1 MAESTKRTWTGL
13 FLYTV
18 FSCLWAYAYQVVFV
32 CVLLVGILVAASTCK
47 ARNLL
52 SGVARA
58 VWQAELWVHRLYV
71 TDSVLCVPR
80 VESITLG
87 TVWWTFVYFLLTKA
101 VLTAYFAAIFTSL
114 LGEYTRFRVDSTPT
128 LSPYVYR
135 DRWQTQPPWYETSE
149 NSAAAIV
156 VTVLVSFIFNIYMVW
171 MSTWWTDRYYTWMVS
186 LVPADETR
194 MLPHFHPY
202 RLPNAIDPTLHP
214 PPTFLPPPPP
224 PPPLIP
230 FSSQSSSGSVYAMGA
245 PPPQPPQLEHKSSS
259 QSSLSSVASV
269 ASSTTSSHSAH
280 HFPSSDRRAMS
291 MAFQRSHIDQEALH
305 AQWISMQSQQ
315 SPAGGTQLFGPP
327 TTAHT
332 LGPSPAN
339 PALHH
344 HPLVQF
350 SSTLTE
356 RHGVVG
362 FPVPP
367 PPLRTSSS
375 SGRLTDQ
382 HLQRTSRRA
391 SIPASPRPPQ
401 PPPQPPTRSKSSRK
415 KDLALRTKHEH
426 KLESMVDHA
435 RHQVQAL
442 HHILSTL
449 KLHHDS
455 HAVAH
460 ARRRLAV
467 LNQLVAHAPLS
478 QDERLQ
484 FELACHEFAAVLD
497 NNNESDDES
506 QQDDDA
512 HVFDTV
518 IESAQGHLRYI
529 QHVWAA
535 TTTTD
540 TTSVVPHETVSD
552 LRGQL
557 GAIIKSLQL
566 VPPQW
571 PRRQALEQQ
580 CHALDT
586 DLTAWLVRQDR
597 DKKEQLRRQ
606 LDAMQHTL
614 VHGVGLSD
622 DNKAQLQRI
631 CDDLEAKLVAM
642 EHAPP
647 PMPVIIQPLPPTT
660 QLQTRGDDRS
670 VATDPP
676 PNDVLPTT
684 SVAQTLVERYAAAA
698 LAASNKQV
706 PRSVASLPS
715 AHIVREVTMEDVDR
729 DEAVQRPDDAREVHV
744 TLAARSG
751 WESPVGYAAPPSST
765 TSYDLLS
772 PTGTS
777 HSTVVPF
784 AFTPSTTYDQLSPIS
799 APSSPSLFDSTTF
812 AIAPTFRSATA
823 ASFVSDQVEVDP
835 VHFQSFG
842 PPTVC
847 RDMPFKFSIW
857 AFLAHQ
863 RDEAV
868 EEAMAADA
876 SARQVSRELLLR
888 VRRGALAHVTLE
900 LPSSGFQ
907 NESEPTQVLTW
918 TGAVSSVRYNV
929 LCTSSA
935 KIGQVLFKATIVV
948 GTEVLVVVKTIRASA
963 LGGDSADQIVSEFRH
978 EAAVLSMFGHHPHI
992 VPFVGASTDPSS
1004 TLALVTEYLP
1014 FGTIEDQ
1021 FKRQLSAGQKTRI
1034 VGDAAAGLLNMHEG
1048 GFIHRDIAA
1057 RNCLVDGA
1065 LRAKVCDFGLCRRVH
1080 KANETSSHFE
1090 HGVGPLKYMAPE
1102 SLQPPHVFSTKSDA
1116 FAFGVLVWETFA
1128 EKKPFAMMTAPEAAA
1143 YVLEGG
1149 RCLDIHSSDIP
1160 NAMQCLMAQC
1170 FQEDPELRPSMT
1182 DIVAA
1187 CRRGVDDLTR
1197 VD

>member
-156 VTVLVSFIFNIYMVW
+156 ITVLVSFIFNIYM
-171 MSTWWTDRYYTWMVS
+171 
-186 LVPADETR
+186 
-194 MLPHFHPY
+194 
-202 RLPNAIDPTLHP
+202 
-214 PPTFLPPPPP
+214 
-224 PPPLIP
+224 
-230 FSSQSSSGSVYAMGA
+230 
-245 PPPQPPQLEHKSSS
+245 
-259 QSSLSSVASV
+259 
-269 ASSTTSSHSAH
+269 
-280 HFPSSDRRAMS
+280 
-291 MAFQRSHIDQEALH
+291 
-305 AQWISMQSQQ
+305 
-315 SPAGGTQLFGPP
+315 
-327 TTAHT
+327 
-332 LGPSPAN
+332 
-339 PALHH
+339 
-344 HPLVQF
+344 F

-401 PPPQPPTRSKSSRK
+401 PPPQPSTRSKSSRK

-586 DLTAWLVRQDR
+586 DLTAWLVRQHR
-597 DKKEQLRRQ
+597 DKKEQLGRQ

-647 PMPVIIQPLPPTT
+647 PMP
-660 QLQTRGDDRS
+660 
-670 VATDPP
+670 
-676 PNDVLPTT
+676 
-684 SVAQTLVERYAAAA
+684 
-698 LAASNKQV
+698 
-706 PRSVASLPS
+706 
-715 AHIVREVTMEDVDR
+715 
-729 DEAVQRPDDAREVHV
+729 
-744 TLAARSG
+744 
-751 WESPVGYAAPPSST
+751 
-765 TSYDLLS
+765 
-772 PTGTS
+772 
-777 HSTVVPF
+777 
-784 AFTPSTTYDQLSPIS
+784 
-799 APSSPSLFDSTTF
+799 
-812 AIAPTFRSATA
+812 
-823 ASFVSDQVEVDP
+823 
-835 VHFQSFG
+835 
-842 PPTVC
+842 
-847 RDMPFKFSIW
+847 
-857 AFLAHQ
+857 
-863 RDEAV
+863 
-868 EEAMAADA
+868 
-876 SARQVSRELLLR
+876 
-888 VRRGALAHVTLE
+888 
-900 LPSSGFQ
+900 
-907 NESEPTQVLTW
+907 
-918 TGAVSSVRYNV
+918 
-929 LCTSSA
+929 
-935 KIGQVLFKATIVV
+935 
-948 GTEVLVVVKTIRASA
+948 
-963 LGGDSADQIVSEFRH
+963 
-978 EAAVLSMFGHHPHI
+978 
-992 VPFVGASTDPSS
+992 
-1004 TLALVTEYLP
+1004 
-1014 FGTIEDQ
+1014 
-1021 FKRQLSAGQKTRI
+1021 
-1034 VGDAAAGLLNMHEG
+1034 
-1048 GFIHRDIAA
+1048 
-1057 RNCLVDGA
+1057 
-1065 LRAKVCDFGLCRRVH
+1065 
-1080 KANETSSHFE
+1080 
-1090 HGVGPLKYMAPE
+1090 
-1102 SLQPPHVFSTKSDA
+1102 
-1116 FAFGVLVWETFA
+1116 
-1128 EKKPFAMMTAPEAAA
+1128 
-1143 YVLEGG
+1143 
-1149 RCLDIHSSDIP
+1149 
-1160 NAMQCLMAQC
+1160 
-1170 FQEDPELRPSMT
+1170 
-1182 DIVAA
+1182 
-1187 CRRGVDDLTR
+1187 
-1197 VD
+1197 